1 MRERLGR
8 YIKNAN
14 PNKLPNYKMTCKFWE
29 KVILGMENMGD
40 LKMSTSLNDTG
51 DILVRLKPTREYLKK
66 LEQQKETMKYFAT
79 EEYEGEEE
87 MEDGQEKDSIFNC
100 SFFFYV
106 PGEKNKTNGDFLYFD
121 SPTDEINNLR
131 GVSMNERFIF
141 MWNEGHAW
149 KIDLVDK

>member
-1 MRERLGR
+1 MSEDARWLLFRPSDFSTDLHLVYAQIDGLHHIKKVDMRERLGR

-87 MEDGQEKDSIFNC
+87 MEDG
-100 SFFFYV
+100 
-106 PGEKNKTNGDFLYFD
+106 
-121 SPTDEINNLR
+121 
-131 GVSMNERFIF
+131 
-141 MWNEGHAW
+141 
-149 KIDLVDK
+149 